1 MIHVCFSEQPRR
13 FGKLSDRHSKVNDA
27 QTYEIKTKISAT
39 KQVTRTVTGY
49 LSLLQG
55 LWQEIDHYQCIQMHC
70 CEGASILKRFVEK
83 KCIYDFLVGLNVKFD
98 AVRMQILEKLELRL
112 S

>member
-70 CEGASILKRFVEK
+70 CEDLGKTGIETE
-83 KCIYDFLVGLNVKFD
+83 
-98 AVRMQILEKLELRL
+98 LEAIEGC